1 MRTGVA
7 WGWIVLVF
15 WGLVICRDEC
25 RGGGVVVIIV
35 VFDGGERSSSAGW
48 GRARLHQFT
57 HPPGGAA
64 PHPRQHADNPEHRT
78 TPTDFAETLPP
89 WSAVRKVIL
98 GVSWVISGGRYG
110 DGPPPW
116 GVMGVEDISP

>member
-25 RGGGVVVIIV
+25 RGGGVVVMVV

-89 WSAVRKVIL
+89 WSAVREGYSGCVL
-98 GVSWVISGGRYG
+98 GHFRGAI
-110 DGPPPW
+110 
-116 GVMGVEDISP
+116 